1 MNEFKTELAVETH
14 KRTLEDACEGAD
26 VLIGV
31 SQAGLF
37 NDEAILRSLA
47 KDPIIFAMANPNPEI
62 TPA

>member
-31 SQAGLF
+31 S
-37 NDEAILRSLA
+37 
-47 KDPIIFAMANPNPEI
+47 
-62 TPA
+62 